1 MSNALALNVLAAVC
15 LVGDFAL
22 VLTGHAVPPLLE
34 TVSTVTIGAV
44 AGATL
49 PRTKGA

>member
-1 MSNALALNVLAAVC
+1 MSKTLALNVLAALC

-22 VLTGHAVPPLLE
+22 VLTGHDVPPLLE
-34 TVSTVTIGAV
+34 TLSTATVGAV

-49 PRTKGA
+49 PRAKAE